1 MAKNYGFG
9 KHHRISFC
17 KSRQQQQQQQ
27 GCQAVGAAAIIKQH
41 VMTNI
46 KRVFDAAMCKKSA
59 PKPTVTPDILS
70 LCVTNLL
77 EHVTYIY
84 SLI

>member
-70 LCVTNLL
+70 AFIWFRAKYKFVF
-77 EHVTYIY
+77 
-84 SLI
+84 